1 MSGEAYSDKLCY
13 RSGVEAGIQQLLL
26 KGPAGEAIETRPLE
40 HLLNRGKHRAR
51 LHAIVEE
58 HKPPQHFLHQSL
70 TPAFIY
76 FLLFFFFFAI
86 RQVPNL
92 CILVGEREGR
102 KNSPNLDKLVHL

>member
-1 MSGEAYSDKLCY
+1 MSCVWLRMSGEAYSDKLCY

-58 HKPPQHFLHQSL
+58 HKPSQHFLHQSL
-70 TPAFIY
+70 TPAFI
-76 FLLFFFFFAI
+76 
-86 RQVPNL
+86 
-92 CILVGEREGR
+92 
-102 KNSPNLDKLVHL
+102 